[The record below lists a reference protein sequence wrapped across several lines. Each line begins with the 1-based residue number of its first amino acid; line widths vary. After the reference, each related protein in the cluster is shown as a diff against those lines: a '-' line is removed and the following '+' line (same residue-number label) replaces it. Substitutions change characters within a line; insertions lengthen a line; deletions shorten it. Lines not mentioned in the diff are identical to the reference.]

1 MNEKKLIKWITIIV
15 SLFLLLFLGTKF
27 FYTSHTEKP
36 ISGDRD
42 KYGCLIGGGY
52 VYDQNVGACTR
63 DFELTKDIKEA
74 AKLAVE
80 KVGKS
85 YALTVVSFNSY
96 EEVGAYDIT
105 LESGLERTKQ
115 TIYIR
120 NWKVVESIN

>member
-1 MNEKKLIKWITIIV
+1 MSILIKWIIV
-15 SLFLLLFLGTKF
+15 IVGIAILLYFAIGLLNNPN
-27 FYTSHTEKP
+27 TEKP
-36 ISGDRD
+36 IGGDRD

-52 VYDQNVGACTR
+52 AYDENIGACTR
-63 DFELTKDIKEA
+63 DFELTPDIKQA

-96 EEVGAYDIT
+96 EEIGAYDIT

-120 NWKVVESIN
+120 NWKVTDKKI

>member
-1 MNEKKLIKWITIIV
+1 MKTKLIKWIIV
-15 SLFLLLFLGTKF
+15 IVGIAILLYLATRLLNNSNTG
-27 FYTSHTEKP
+27 KP
-36 ISGDRD
+36 IGGDRD

-52 VYDQNVGACTR
+52 AYDENIGACTS
-63 DFELTKDIKEA
+63 DFELTPDIKQA

-96 EEVGAYDIT
+96 EEIGAYDIT

-120 NWKVVESIN
+120 NWKVT